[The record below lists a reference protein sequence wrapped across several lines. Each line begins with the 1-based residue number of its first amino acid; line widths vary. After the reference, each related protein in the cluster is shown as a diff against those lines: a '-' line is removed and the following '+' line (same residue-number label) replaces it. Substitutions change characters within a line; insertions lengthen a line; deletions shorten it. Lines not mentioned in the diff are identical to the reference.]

1 MTVRERVNWRKRRA
15 VSRWVF
21 SVVFGEGFSFGDV
34 EAVSSPGGEE
44 EKVEGIGMCMLL
56 LLLSGGYGC
65 GYPGGY

>member
-21 SVVFGEGFSFGDV
+21 RVVFGEGFSFGDV
-34 EAVSSPGGEE
+34 DAVSSPGGE

-56 LLLSGGYGC
+56 LLSGGYG
-65 GYPGGY
+65 